1 MRIRRVGKIA
11 CRSGIIGTESGGD
24 LAHAVGSRDW
34 TAWALRQRRSD
45 SVCGRI
51 LGEAAYSVAVK
62 GPVGRQN
69 GCGGFPFAEH
79 PLPVE
84 MYVAPGRYGW

>member
-1 MRIRRVGKIA
+1 MASK
-11 CRSGIIGTESGGD
+11 SEP
-24 LAHAVGSRDW
+24 
-34 TAWALRQRRSD
+34 
-45 SVCGRI
+45 
-51 LGEAAYSVAVK
+51 AYSVAVK

-69 GCGGFPFAEH
+69 GCGGFPFDEH